1 MQRDTVFFSAVF
13 AGSAFKR
20 PSSASWLSCSSIVNQ
35 SAPAA
40 TVVPIL
46 IYSDVGKAIDWLCG
60 AFGFAERLRAERDGI
75 VGHAQ
80 LVVADA
86 AIMLGRQ
93 RGSYLAPRRSAP
105 VRARD
110 CARRRPSLRAREAIW
125 CTDRR
130 VTARHTIRRAPVLCR
145 RPRRAPLVLL
155 PTCHGRAA
163 SAMGRDGGGEVTMA
177 TTRAAVAE
185 PARGH

>member
-1 MQRDTVFFSAVF
+1 MTAVQTGGN
-13 AGSAFKR
+13 A
-20 PSSASWLSCSSIVNQ
+20 PNPEEPQVIVNQ

-60 AFGFAERLRAERDGI
+60 AFGFAERLRAERDGV

-93 RGSYLAPRRSAP
+93 GGSYLAPRR
-105 VRARD
+105 
-110 CARRRPSLRAREAIW
+110 
-125 CTDRR
+125 
-130 VTARHTIRRAPVLCR
+130 
-145 RPRRAPLVLL
+145 
-155 PTCHGRAA
+155 
-163 SAMGRDGGGEVTMA
+163 GEVHQYVHVTVPDVDHHFEHAKQFGALIVESPHDTPFGERQYSAEDHEGHRWSFSQHVADVPPQRWGA
-177 TTRAAVAE
+177 TVAAKLRD
-185 PARGH
+185 PDSPT